1 MTKLKIGDNV
11 VMNDRYYDKH
21 QGEVFTIKAGP
32 EMIGRKECFWLDG
45 YDGAYCADGLDL
57 YKPPTNEEW
66 LRQCTT
72 EQLAE
77 FMGDIW
83 GRGYLTSHF
92 EGNLKFGKKQD
103 KAYWKMW
110 LKQPHKPIS

>member
-1 MTKLKIGDNV
+1 MTKLKIGDKV

-66 LRQCTT
+66 FCSLPAEEKAQWLENKMTLAAQ
-72 EQLAE
+72 EQGTFTAKGWEL
-77 FMGDIW
+77 
-83 GRGYLTSHF
+83 
-92 EGNLKFGKKQD
+92 
-103 KAYWKMW
+103 W
-110 LKQPHKPIS
+110 LKQPHTTKE